1 MFGNVSRYGGR
12 NLQKIDINEMEE
24 IQYFQAK
31 ESTKDFLD
39 VFVKFTFYI
48 YEIPAT

>member
-12 NLQKIDINEMEE
+12 NLQKIDIIEMEE

-48 YEIPAT
+48 DEIPAT